1 MYAVIET
8 GGKQYKVA
16 VGDRLAVEKLA
27 ADEGASVQLKQV
39 LMVADGDGDG
49 VVLPSSAA
57 EATVSATVL
66 SHGRGKK
73 IRVFKMKRRKHYRRT
88 QGHRQPY
95 TEIEI
100 TAIAGEK
107 PAPASAQKST
117 GRNES
122 PQTEPNPPTDQSVQ
136 S

>member
-39 LMVADGDGDG
+39 LMVADGDG
-49 VVLPSSAA
+49 VVLPSASPQ
-57 EATVSATVL
+57 ATVSATVL

-107 PAPASAQKST
+107 PTSASAQKST

-122 PQTEPNPPTDQSVQ
+122 PETEPNPPTDQSVQ